1 MSDAL
6 VQAERWLT
14 LETPLGKDALV
25 ATEASGV
32 EGISRLFDFTVSAL
46 STETTIQPQSLLGK
60 SVTLS
65 MARPGG
71 KRRQVN
77 GIVVSLAGGEL
88 TRSNYR
94 LFTLRLAPSLWLLDR
109 TSDYKIFQDR

>member
-1 MSDAL
+1 MSDTL

-14 LETPLGKDALV
+14 LETPLGADALV

-32 EGISRLFDFTVSAL
+32 EGVSRLFDFTVSAL
-46 STETTIQPQSLLGK
+46 SSRQAIQPQDILGK

-71 KRRQVN
+71 NRRIVN
-77 GIVVSLAGGEL
+77 GIVTSFSGGL
-88 TRSNYR
+88 VTRNNYR
-94 LFTLRLAPSLWLLDR
+94 LFTMKVAPSLWLLDR
-109 TSDYKIFQDR
+109 TSD